1 MGVARVPEEASMANF
16 VLVHG
21 SWHAA
26 WCWYKI
32 APRLRA
38 RGHRVDVPDLP
49 GHGRD
54 WRDPAEVTLDDHVAR
69 VDAAIRRC
77 GAPVVLVA
85 HSRSG
90 IVASQTV
97 ERHPDAVQAVVYLAA
112 YLLGDGETVLDLA
125 RHDRDSLVMPNLD
138 VDPDGAWDMLRAEA
152 FEPALYADCAAEDV
166 ALGHLLLT
174 PEPLAPSRTPIRTTQ
189 ERFGRVRRVYIEL
202 TQDRAVS
209 PMLQRRMY
217 TATPCDEVRSI
228 AASHSAY
235 FSVPDE
241 LAGHLDEIAA
251 RAAAT

>member
-1 MGVARVPEEASMANF
+1 MSNF
-16 VLVHG
+16 VLVLVHG

-38 RGHRVDVPDLP
+38 RGHRVEVPDLP

-54 WRDPAEVTLDDHVAR
+54 RAELAKVTLDDYVERAN
-69 VDAAIRRC
+69 AAIERC
-77 GAPVVLVA
+77 GRPVVLVA

-97 ERHPDAVQAVVYLAA
+97 ERHPEAVQTVVYLAA
-112 YLLGDGETVLDLA
+112 YLLRDGETVLDLA

-138 VDPDGAWDMLRAEA
+138 VDPAGNWDMLRAEA
-152 FEPALYADCAAEDV
+152 FEPALYADCPPEDV
-166 ALGHLLLT
+166 ALAHMLLT
-174 PEPLAPSRTPIRTTQ
+174 PEPLAPSRTSIRTSQ

-217 TATPCDEVRSI
+217 TATRCDEVRSI

-241 LAGHLDEIAA
+241 LAGHLDEVAS
-251 RAAAT
+251 